1 MKVSAHSVVKF
12 EYELWI
18 DGSKVEGTEAGHPR
32 TILMGH
38 ALDLPKGLEAA
49 LLGKEAG
56 SYTVILP
63 PEQGYGYYEPALRTE
78 ARVADL
84 PDTPRLGAGFSAE
97 GSDGSIL
104 LYRVV
109 AIEGET
115 AILDANPPFA
125 GKELEYRFTIHQVR
139 EAEKGELEHGHVH
152 GEGGVHHH

>member
-1 MKVSAHSVVKF
+1 MKVNAHSVVKF
-12 EYELWI
+12 EYGLWI
-18 DGSKVEGTEAGHPR
+18 DSSKVEGTEAGHPK

-38 ALDLPKGLEAA
+38 VHDLPKGLETT

-56 SYTVILP
+56 SYQVILT
-63 PEQGYGYYEPALRTE
+63 PEQGYGFYDPALRTE

-84 PDTPRLGAGFSAE
+84 PDAPRVGAGFSVE
-97 GSDGSIL
+97 SSNGTVL
-104 LYRVV
+104 LYRVA

-115 AILDANPPFA
+115 ATLDANPPYA
-125 GKELEYRFTIHQVR
+125 GKELEYRFTIHKVR